1 MRVAWLL
8 ALTVLLGACGS
19 NDSDHGGD
27 AKSDWVGSW
36 AAAPYG
42 PYPAG
47 PLALIVPTGPLVL
60 PPVPFFPGNQA
71 RDQSFR
77 MLVHP
82 TLGGERLR
90 LRFSNLVGDRPL
102 QLSAVRV
109 SVSLLGPAIQRS
121 RDAQVLFDGA
131 VQVVIP
137 PGQELV
143 SDAVELAFEVGENL
157 AVSFHVEGDSGPI
170 TWHAVA
176 FDVSYIGLPGGGDT
190 TDDTLGL
197 SFLQPTIGWFFLSG
211 VDVERPDALGTI
223 VAIGDSITDGAYQVP
238 ATNTRWPDF
247 FARRLQRENIPMGV
261 LNLGIN
267 SNTVTQA
274 PELTGNEG
282 EPLLQRFERDVLQRP
297 GVRSVLILE
306 GTNDIP
312 QGVPAETIYAGLQTV
327 AARAKAAGL
336 CVVVGTITPRLDAV
350 PALFGWNLLQ
360 HEPVRQQLNALIRA
374 STDFDAIADFDAALR
389 NPLLPNMPFLPYYFP
404 DLLHPNSIG
413 FQRIAAAVPLEA
425 LVPVP
430 VGTCS
435 RAP

>member
-1 MRVAWLL
+1 MRVAWLIV
-8 ALTVLLGACGS
+8 LTLLLGAC
-19 NDSDHGGD
+19 DHDDRGGE
-27 AKSDWVGSW
+27 ASSGWVGSW
-36 AAAPYG
+36 ATAPYG

-47 PLALIVPTGPLVL
+47 PLALIVPTGPIVL
-60 PPVPFFPGNQA
+60 PPVPFFPENQA

-102 QLSAVRV
+102 RLSAVRV
-109 SVSLLGPAIQRS
+109 AVSLLGPAIQPS
-121 RDAQVLFDGA
+121 RESVVLFGGA
-131 VQVVIP
+131 
-137 PGQELV
+137 PGVDIAPGTEAV
-143 SDAVELAFEVGENL
+143 SDAVDLPFAFGENL
-157 AVSFHVEGDSGPI
+157 AVSFHIDGDSGPI

-190 TDDTLGL
+190 TSDVLGL
-197 SFLQPTIGWFFLSG
+197 SFPQPTIGWFFLSG
-211 VDVERPDALGTI
+211 IDVERHDALGTI

-247 FARRLQRENIPMGV
+247 LARRLQRENIPMGV

-267 SNTVTQA
+267 SNTVTPTLQ
-274 PELTGNEG
+274 LTGNEG
-282 EPLLQRFERDVLQRP
+282 EPLLQRFERDVLQHP
-297 GVRSVLILE
+297 GVRSVIILE

-312 QGVPAETIYAGLQTV
+312 QGVPAEVIYAGLQTV
-327 AARAKAAGL
+327 AGRAKAAGL
-336 CVVVGTITPRLDAV
+336 CVVVGTITPRMDAV

-389 NPLLPNMPFLPYYFP
+389 NPLLPDTPFLPYYFP
-404 DLLHPNSIG
+404 DLLHPNSLG

-425 LVPVP
+425 LVPAP
-430 VGTCS
+430 VGNCTS
-435 RAP
+435 SP